1 MKVYCIIEVSCVLS
15 RWLILLFYLL
25 HHYYYYGCQYYK
37 GTKQIWIAACV
48 VEFTGLQSNVLV
60 CKLQF
65 YTVKFTRFI
74 YFLVIN
80 VFTVFLLTKLF
91 LQPQLPKWFSKKIH
105 FFFFF
110 YLKSAK
116 LEQLVLFLMHF
127 NCAKVQLKI
136 YWSIFDCAKVEL
148 LQVYFKHILDK
159 YKKNCIVH
167 K

>member
-1 MKVYCIIEVSCVLS
+1 M
-15 RWLILLFYLL
+15 ILLFYLL
-25 HHYYYYGCQYYK
+25 HHYYFGCQYYK
-37 GTKQIWIAACV
+37 GTKQILIAACV

-60 CKLQF
+60 CKLLF

-74 YFLVIN
+74 FFIN
-80 VFTVFLLTKLF
+80 VFTFVLNFFLTKLF
-91 LQPQLPKWFSKKIH
+91 LQPQLPKLFSKKYI
-105 FFFFF
+105 FYF

-127 NCAKVQLKI
+127 NCAKV
-136 YWSIFDCAKVEL
+136 EL

-159 YKKNCIVH
+159 YKKMCIVH